1 MEACRYVRLAIA
13 RRCAVDSLLRHA
25 RAPQLRESASD
36 LAWLATPSQ
45 LPCGRLVILCETC
58 ALEFYDVLIKK
69 IAKFESHFE
78 EFLLEQQD
86 KKEGTTA
93 QSATRVESPAW
104 PGNAGSTGTTT
115 HDVEQRTPQ
124 PGELAPHRR
133 PGTSSSPE
141 RRRSDFFG
149 GVSKQKG
156 EFPSSPST
164 PSRDDMIVTRGEYKG
179 GLSGMLDP
187 RRRTTSRHVNSPGGN
202 AFEFRLD
209 MRC

>member
-1 MEACRYVRLAIA
+1 M
-13 RRCAVDSLLRHA
+13 
-25 RAPQLRESASD
+25 
-36 LAWLATPSQ
+36 ATPPSQ

-86 KKEGTTA
+86 KTEGTS
-93 QSATRVESPAW
+93 QSATRVESPAR
-104 PGNAGSTGTTT
+104 PGNAGATGTTT
-115 HDVEQRTPQ
+115 NAVEQRALQ
-124 PGELAPHRR
+124 PGERAPRQR

-141 RRRSDFFG
+141 RRRSDFMG
-149 GVSKQKG
+149 GVFVDAKQRAATG
-156 EFPSSPST
+156 EGPSSPST
-164 PSRDDMIVTRGEYKG
+164 PSRDDMIVTRGEYRG

-187 RRRTTSRHVNSPGGN
+187 RRRTTSRHVVNGPGGGN
-202 AFEFRLD
+202 AREVRLD